1 MGTCCHTLVCRW
13 LEQTDGDVSLASHA
27 AMTRKDGPR
36 TLQGCDAQL
45 RQNIGGRP
53 RSFPAKSA
61 LLTLESIIAEGKK
74 RAEESKRNLLLTY
87 HQMVTLF
94 QSSHRFHLLA
104 FLVILFKLRLMIFLF
119 AQRSTCCSAI
129 AAEVIH
135 TFRRSGKRSEKDTEV
150 RELFRTPTKKPRQAD
165 AAALAGQARTT
176 AIVRIQKLLSSMDFR
191 SRFEGTLLTKTVGL
205 SLAEAKQKGIAQI
218 IHALRHDT
226 SSGVPLQLAAGQ
238 VLAGWK

>member
-1 MGTCCHTLVCRW
+1 MGSCCHTLVCRW
-13 LEQTDGDVSLASHA
+13 LEQTDGGVSLASHA

-36 TLQGCDAQL
+36 TLQGSDAQL

-74 RAEESKRNLLLTY
+74 RAEESKHNLLLTY
-87 HQMVTLF
+87 HQTVALF
-94 QSSHRFHLLA
+94 QSNHRFHVLA
-104 FLVILFKLRLMIFLF
+104 VVVILFKLRLMIFPF
-119 AQRSTCCSAI
+119 AQRNTCCSAI
-129 AAEVIH
+129 AAES
-135 TFRRSGKRSEKDTEV
+135 FRRSGKRSEKDAGIK
-150 RELFRTPTKKPRQAD
+150 ELFRTPTKKPRPAD

-176 AIVRIQKLLSSMDFR
+176 AIVRIQKLLGSMDFR

-205 SLAEAKQKGIAQI
+205 SLAGAKRHDIAQI
-218 IHALRHDT
+218 VIHALRHDT
-226 SSGVPLQLAAGQ
+226 SFAVPLQHAAGQ